1 MLLKPQ
7 LAGKSRKKQEK
18 VKKAGKSGKSREK
31 QEKENSAFRG
41 GAFVGRGVEWT
52 PGVACPL
59 LATTIWQTLRNISVF
74 VFVFDH
80 TVQRL

>member
-1 MLLKPQ
+1 MPLKPQ
-7 LAGKSRKKQEK
+7 LAE
-18 VKKAGKSGKSREK
+18 KAGKNGKAGEK

-59 LATTIWQTLRNISVF
+59 LATTT
-74 VFVFDH
+74 
-80 TVQRL
+80 